1 MLAVEVTDDHA
12 ATVDVE
18 DAWQERAGGLRGGVD
33 AHGNVGLARCPG
45 DGALFGDHL
54 VVGRDVGGHGLQKLP
69 HECPALDDV
78 GDRIESAGDGK
89 TSIEGIYG
97 PNANVW
103 SLFLYGYLITGTL
116 AVFAACIGLV
126 QVMLDHTPWGLW
138 VLGLMLAAVVTLY
151 VVAQFGQKLGVQQTF
166 VLHQAYEAAIGQSV
180 EIC

>member
-1 MLAVEVTDDHA
+1 MSSFHVRPRFRHVINLDLETTQRRIVDHITPGESRCEVKNFP
-12 ATVDVE
+12 
-18 DAWQERAGGLRGGVD
+18 GYLCLRI
-33 AHGNVGLARCPG
+33 PE
-45 DGALFGDHL
+45 
-54 VVGRDVGGHGLQKLP
+54 Q
-69 HECPALDDV
+69 
-78 GDRIESAGDGK
+78 DRHFWSPRLTLSIESAGDGK

-166 VLHQAYEAAIGQSV
+166 LLHQAYESAIGQSV
-180 EIC
+180 EIR